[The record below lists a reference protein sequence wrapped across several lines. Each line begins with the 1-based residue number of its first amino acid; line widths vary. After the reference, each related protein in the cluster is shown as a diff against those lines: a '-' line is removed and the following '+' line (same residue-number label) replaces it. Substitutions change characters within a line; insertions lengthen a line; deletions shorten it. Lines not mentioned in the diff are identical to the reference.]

1 MPALARARRPY
12 PDTACA
18 VDSNVCSE
26 SSTSTEQLL
35 LHMSKHAPQNTYYC
49 WTVTLHATLLRD
61 FHREQAG
68 WRAMPRDV
76 TLPREK
82 HNLHENGYGDYCS
95 YIVYLAARSSV
106 PMGIS
111 LKTWAKPSN
120 QLCDKLCPAAGR
132 AFRTRALIAARSLE
146 VP

>member
-1 MPALARARRPY
+1 MPALARARSPY
-12 PDTACA
+12 RDTAFS
-18 VDSNVCSE
+18 VDSNVWSE
-26 SSTSTEQLL
+26 SSTFSEQPVLVF
-35 LHMSKHAPQNTYYC
+35 SKHGPRRCIACYETLRV
-49 WTVTLHATLLRD
+49 TVR
-61 FHREQAG
+61 FYHREQAG
-68 WRAMPRDV
+68 LRVMPRDV

-132 AFRTRALIAARSLE
+132 AFRTRALNAARSLK

>member
-1 MPALARARRPY
+1 MPALARARSPPY
-12 PDTACA
+12 RDTACS
-18 VDSNVCSE
+18 VDSHVWSE
-26 SSTSTEQLL
+26 SSTFSEQPVLGF
-35 LHMSKHAPQNTYYC
+35 SKHGPRRGIACYETLRV
-49 WTVTLHATLLRD
+49 TVR
-61 FHREQAG
+61 FPHREQTG
-68 WRAMPRDV
+68 LRAMPRDV
-76 TLPREK
+76 TLPRDK

-95 YIVYLAARSSV
+95 YIVCLAARSTV

>member
-1 MPALARARRPY
+1 MW
-12 PDTACA
+12 
-18 VDSNVCSE
+18 SE
-26 SSTSTEQLL
+26 SSTFSEQPVLDF
-35 LHMSKHAPQNTYYC
+35 SKHGPRRGIACYETLRA
-49 WTVTLHATLLRD
+49 TVRFH
-61 FHREQAG
+61 HREQAG
-68 WRAMPRDV
+68 LRVMPRDV

-82 HNLHENGYGDYCS
+82 HYLHENGYGDYCS